1 MRHMITI
8 SGTYTEAVV
17 FTDELEDLA
26 RTQIKDVCH
35 HPAFE
40 GCRVR
45 IMPDVHAGAG
55 CVIGFTAELKTDK
68 VIPNL
73 IGVDISCGVLTARLP
88 ALPDFSAFDARLRA
102 RIPSGMHARSSVH
115 QALLDDPE
123 LDEEITRICM
133 DVLKTDKERH
143 RRSVGSLGGGNHFI
157 EMAQGDTDAFLCIH
171 SGSRNFGL
179 KIAEHYQKLATATCP
194 DEYLV
199 QRKKGL
205 CYLQGED
212 TLNYLRDMRIAQ
224 RFAALNRRV
233 MLGEL
238 ADDADTLESF
248 DTVHNYIAEDNI
260 IRKGAV
266 QAAAGRKLIVPL
278 NMRDGSVICIGKGS
292 ENFNYSSPHGAGR
305 RMSRKKAKENISLE
319 EFQASMQGIFS
330 TCVSRATLDEAPMA
344 YKDGDSVLGSIH
356 ETAEIVERI
365 RPVYNFKSSEW

>member
-1 MRHMITI
+1 MITI
-8 SGTYTEAVV
+8 EGTYTTALV

-26 RTQIKDVCH
+26 RTQIKDVCN

-73 IGVDISCGVLTARLP
+73 IGVDIGCGVLAARLP
-88 ALPDFSAFDARLRA
+88 AMPDFNAFDDRLRSRVPA
-102 RIPSGMHARSSVH
+102 GMHARSAVH

-123 LDEEITRICM
+123 LDENISRICK
-133 DVLKTDKERH
+133 DVLRTDPDRH
-143 RRSVGSLGGGNHFI
+143 RRSVGTLGGGNHFVEI
-157 EMAQGDTDAFLCIH
+157 ARGETGAWLCIH

-194 DEYLV
+194 DAYLTE
-199 QRKKGL
+199 RKKGL

-212 TLNYLRDMRIAQ
+212 TLNYLRDMKIAQ
-224 RFAALNRRV
+224 RFAALNRRA
-233 MLGEL
+233 MLAEL
-238 ADDADTLESF
+238 TDDAEEAEYF
-248 DTVHNYIAEDNI
+248 DTVHNYIAEDSI

-266 QAAAGRKLIVPL
+266 RAEAGTKIIVPL
-278 NMRDGSVICIGKGS
+278 NMRDGSVICIGRGN
-292 ENFNYSSPHGAGR
+292 EEFNQSSPHGAGR
-305 RMSRKKAKENISLE
+305 IMSRKKAKSNISLE
-319 EFQASMQGIFS
+319 EFQDSMQGIFS

-344 YKDGDSVLGSIH
+344 YKNGERVLDNIH
-356 ETAEIVERI
+356 ETADIVERI
-365 RPVYNFKSSEW
+365 RPVYNFKAPEW

>member
-1 MRHMITI
+1 MITI
-8 SGTYTEAVV
+8 EGKYTEARV

-26 RTQIKDVCH
+26 RTQIRDVCH

-73 IGVDISCGVLTARLP
+73 IGVDIGCGVLTATM
-88 ALPDFSAFDARLRA
+88 ASMPDFTAFDARLRE

-123 LDEEITRICM
+123 LDEEISRICM
-133 DVLKTDKERH
+133 DVLRTDKDRH

-157 EMAQGDTDAFLCIH
+157 EMAQGTECAYLCIH

-179 KIAEHYQKLATATCP
+179 KIAERYQEIAMATCP
-194 DEYLV
+194 NTYLKE
-199 QRKKGL
+199 RKKGL
-205 CYLQGED
+205 CYLEGED
-212 TLNYLRDMRIAQ
+212 TLNYMRDMKVAQ

-233 MLGEL
+233 MLHEL
-238 ADDADTLESF
+238 LDDADGLESF

-266 QAAAGRKLIVPL
+266 RAEKGRKLIIPL
-278 NMRDGSVICIGKGS
+278 NMRDGSVICTGKGNA
-292 ENFNYSSPHGAGR
+292 EFNNSSPHGAGR
-305 RMSRKKAKENISLE
+305 RMSRKKAKANLSME
-319 EFQASMQGIFS
+319 EFEASMQGIFS
-330 TCVSRATLDEAPMA
+330 TSVSHATLDEAPMA
-344 YKDGDSVLGSIH
+344 YKDGKRVLDHIH

-365 RPVYNFKSSEW
+365 KPVYNFKAPE

>member
-1 MRHMITI
+1 MITI
-8 SGTYTEAVV
+8 NGKYTEARV

-40 GCRVR
+40 GSRVR

-73 IGVDISCGVLTARLP
+73 IGVDIGCGVLTARLG
-88 ALPDFSAFDARLRA
+88 ALPDFAEFDARLRE
-102 RIPSGMHARSSVH
+102 RVPSGMHARSSVH

-123 LDEEITRICM
+123 LDEEIARICM
-133 DVLKTDKERH
+133 DVLRTDKDRH
-143 RRSVGSLGGGNHFI
+143 RRSIGSLGGGNHFI
-157 EMAQGDTDAFLCIH
+157 EIAQGDRDAFLCIH

-194 DEYLV
+194 NEYLV

-205 CYLQGED
+205 CYLEGEN
-212 TLNYLRDMRIAQ
+212 TLNYMRDMKVAQ

-233 MLGEL
+233 MLREL
-238 ADDADTLESF
+238 MDNAEELESF

-266 QAAAGRKLIVPL
+266 QASAGCKLIVPL
-278 NMRDGSVICIGKGS
+278 NMRDGSVICIGKGN
-292 ENFNYSSPHGAGR
+292 EEYNNSSPHGAGR
-305 RMSRKKAKENISLE
+305 KMSRKKAKSSISLE
-319 EFQASMQGIFS
+319 EFEASMQGIFS

-344 YKDGDSVLGSIH
+344 YKDGASVLDNIH
-356 ETAEIVERI
+356 ETAEIVEHI
-365 RPVYNFKSSEW
+365 RPVYNFKSPEW